1 MPQNPPEGYHT
12 LTPQIVVEDARE
24 TIDFVQNV
32 FDADLRENYEDDG
45 RIVHS
50 EVMIGDS
57 RLMIASASE
66 EFGVF
71 PLMVNLYVDDVD
83 ATFAKAIEHGATS
96 LRDPADQFYGDRTGG
111 VIDPQGN
118 QWWISTHIEDVS
130 EEEMRRRAA
139 ESVG

>member
-1 MPQNPPEGYHT
+1 VPQNPPEGYHT

-24 TIDFVQNV
+24 TIEFVQNV
-32 FDADLRENYEDDG
+32 FDADLREIYEDDG

-66 EFGVF
+66 EFGAF

-83 ATFAKAIEHGATS
+83 ATFGKAIEHGATS

>member
-24 TIDFVQNV
+24 TIEFVKNI
-32 FDADLRENYEDDG
+32 FDADLREIYEDDG

-50 EVMIGDS
+50 EVVIGDS

>member
-1 MPQNPPEGYHT
+1 GYHT
-12 LTPQIVVEDARE
+12 LTPQILVEDARE
-24 TIDFVQNV
+24 TIEFVQNV
-32 FDADLRENYEDDG
+32 FDADLREIYEDDG

-66 EFGVF
+66 EFRVF

-83 ATFAKAIEHGATS
+83 ATFAKAIEHGATN
-96 LRDPADQFYGDRTGG
+96 LREPADQFYGDRTGG

-130 EEEMRRRAA
+130 DEEMRRRAA
-139 ESVG
+139 ESIG

>member
-1 MPQNPPEGYHT
+1 
-12 LTPQIVVEDARE
+12 
-24 TIDFVQNV
+24 
-32 FDADLRENYEDDG
+32 
-45 RIVHS
+45 
-50 EVMIGDS
+50 
-57 RLMIASASE
+57 MIASASE
-66 EFGVF
+66 EFGAF

-118 QWWISTHIEDVS
+118 HWWISTHIEDVS

>member
-1 MPQNPPEGYHT
+1 MPKNPPEGYHT

-24 TIDFVQNV
+24 TIEFVQNV
-32 FDADLRENYEDDG
+32 FDADLREIYEDDG

-66 EFGVF
+66 EFGAF

-118 QWWISTHIEDVS
+118 HWWISTHIEDVS

>member
-1 MPQNPPEGYHT
+1 VPKNPPEGYHT

-24 TIDFVQNV
+24 TIEFVQNV
-32 FDADLRENYEDDG
+32 FDADLREIYEDDG

-66 EFGVF
+66 EFGAF

-118 QWWISTHIEDVS
+118 HWWISTHIEDVS